1 MKVAV
6 YAIAKNESSNLDGW
20 YSNISNADHVLILD
34 TGSTDDTVDKA
45 KSLGIS
51 VFEASITPWDEA
63 RAKNVAMSLLPK
75 DIDFCICLDLD
86 EHITDPNW
94 KTYFSEGMK
103 SGMYLTTSIGT
114 DGINEFH
121 RPVRNVHPRF
131 GYYWKG
137 FRAALCQYPKYEK
150 LVDNPQLP
158 IFTTAVAGDQDRFD
172 NRDPMYVQAFLNEVI
187 MLETDKS
194 EVGNHLQTALSHLA
208 LSYYEIEDYDNF
220 KNTFRIFYKNLND
233 MPSFDNKLPF
243 VEFLDYAAAMVIPD
257 IAEKTYLSW
266 IDKSQHPMIPFSRLI
281 MFLIL
286 SGQNELAGA
295 YISKYTSTEGLP
307 STKEIPTVMDAKII
321 IDQSIIRSIEICKAL
336 AQGIEVSEADFN
348 FLIDVYSNIGWGKRH
363 KDLALKAIDYGKI

>member
-1 MKVAV
+1 MRSSLLKVAV
-6 YAIAKNESSNLDGW
+6 YAIAKNESKNLVGW
-20 YSNISNADHVLILD
+20 YNNISNADHVLILD

-63 RAKNVAMSLLPK
+63 RAKNIAMSLLPK

-86 EHITDPNW
+86 EHVSDPNW
-94 KTYFSEGMK
+94 KSSFFDGMK
-103 SGMYLTTSIGT
+103 LGMYLTTSIGT
-114 DGINEFH
+114 DGINKFH

-137 FRAALCQYPKYEK
+137 FRAALRQYPKYQK

-172 NRDPMYVQAFLNEVI
+172 NRDPMYVQSFLNEVI

-220 KNTFRIFYKNLND
+220 KNTFRIFYKNLSE
-233 MPSFDNKLPF
+233 MPDFDHSLPF
-243 VEFLDYAAAMVIPD
+243 VEFLDYAAAMVIPG

-266 IDKSQHPMIPFSRLI
+266 IDFFCHL
-281 MFLIL
+281 L
-286 SGQNELAGA
+286 S
-295 YISKYTSTEGLP
+295 S
-307 STKEIPTVMDAKII
+307 
-321 IDQSIIRSIEICKAL
+321 
-336 AQGIEVSEADFN
+336 
-348 FLIDVYSNIGWGKRH
+348 
-363 KDLALKAIDYGKI
+363 